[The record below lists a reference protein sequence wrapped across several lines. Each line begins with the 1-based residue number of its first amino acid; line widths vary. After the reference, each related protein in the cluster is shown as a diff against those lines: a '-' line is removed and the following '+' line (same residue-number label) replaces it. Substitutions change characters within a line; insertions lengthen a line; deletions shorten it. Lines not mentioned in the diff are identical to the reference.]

1 MHQPKQGINTGRCAA
16 NMRYH
21 HEPSQ
26 AQTRQLPGLILLTLF
41 ILFGTFA
48 TALADE
54 NYYQIINDSWA
65 AVDENFV
72 TDRGYSVY
80 LNYDGQR
87 FLFDVGHKKKSF
99 LGNMEAAGIG
109 LDELDFVVLS
119 HRHPDH
125 IRGWSFLR
133 KAQATLPIYVAAGGG
148 FTHIPEVSEVSDYLK
163 IGTNIFVMHTH
174 DDEGTTGL
182 TDELSLV
189 IRTGNGPYL
198 FTSNSHTDFFAKVDK
213 AKQLTGQEV
222 FFHSGAT
229 AQRFI
234 PDEKI
239 FANAKKMKALNI
251 KKVSPS
257 HSSPRHNE
265 VFKEV
270 FGPGYMPAAVGKKVE
285 LEPYQN

>member
-1 MHQPKQGINTGRCAA
+1 MHQSSQSRNAGQCIWSSRF
-16 NMRYH
+16 H
-21 HEPSQ
+21 HDSSQ
-26 AQTRQLPGLILLTLF
+26 AQTRRLPGLILLTLL
-41 ILFGTFA
+41 ILFGTLEA
-48 TALADE
+48 ARADE

-65 AVDENFV
+65 TVDESFV
-72 TDRGYSVY
+72 SDRGYSVY
-80 LNYDGQR
+80 FNYDGQR

-119 HRHPDH
+119 HRHSDH

-133 KAQATLPIYVAAGGG
+133 RAKPSLPIYVAAGGG
-148 FTHIPEVSEVSDYLK
+148 FTHIPDTIEISDYTK
-163 IGTNIFVMHTH
+163 IGSNIIIMHTH
-174 DDEGTTGL
+174 DDEGTTEL

-189 IRTGNGPYL
+189 IRTSHGPYL
-198 FTSNSHTDFFAKVDK
+198 FTSNSHTDFFYKVDK
-213 AKQLTGQEV
+213 AKQMTKQDI

-234 PDEKI
+234 PDKKI

-251 KKVSPS
+251 KMVSPS

-270 FGPGYMPAAVGKKVE
+270 FGQGYVPAVVGKRVR
-285 LEPYQN
+285 LEPYRK

>member
-1 MHQPKQGINTGRCAA
+1 MHKSSQNGNTGQCAS

-26 AQTRQLPGLILLTLF
+26 AQTRRLPSLILLTLL
-41 ILFGTFA
+41 ILFGPLEA
-48 TALADE
+48 ARADE

-65 AVDENFV
+65 AVDESFV

-80 LNYDGQR
+80 FNYDGQR

-125 IRGWSFLR
+125 TRGWSFLR
-133 KAQATLPIYVAAGGG
+133 KAQANLPIYVAAGGG
-148 FTHIPEVSEVSDYLK
+148 FTHIPEVIEISDYTK
-163 IGTNIFVMHTH
+163 IGTSIFIMHTH
-174 DDEGTTGL
+174 DDEGTTEL

-189 IRTGNGPYL
+189 IRTNSGPYL
-198 FTSNSHTDFFAKVDK
+198 VTSNSHTDFFAKVDK
-213 AKQLTGQEV
+213 SKHLTGQDV

-239 FANAKKMKALNI
+239 SANAQKMKALNI
-251 KKVSPS
+251 KMVSPS
-257 HSSPRHNE
+257 HSSPRHNK
-265 VFKEV
+265 VFEEV
-270 FGPGYMPAAVGKKVE
+270 FGPGYVPAVVGKKVV